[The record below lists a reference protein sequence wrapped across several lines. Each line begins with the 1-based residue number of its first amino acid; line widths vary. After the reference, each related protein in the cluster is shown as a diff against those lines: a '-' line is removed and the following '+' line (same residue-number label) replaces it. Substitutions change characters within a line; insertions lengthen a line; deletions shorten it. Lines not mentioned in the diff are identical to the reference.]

1 MQKFIDILMIILC
14 IAGIV
19 ISISIAVFFSIQ
31 EGVGTAIIF
40 GVWLLALDT
49 IIEYTRKKK

>member
-1 MQKFIDILMIILC
+1 MQSFIDILMVILC

-19 ISISIAVFFSIQ
+19 ISISIAVLFSIQ
-31 EGVGTAIIF
+31 EGFCTAIIF
-40 GVWLLALDT
+40 GAWLFVLDT

>member
-1 MQKFIDILMIILC
+1 MQNFIDILMVILC

-31 EGVGTAIIF
+31 EGLGTAILF
-40 GVWLLALDT
+40 VVWLLALDT